1 MYTFLLVTHVVAAS
15 VLILSIVVFQT
26 SKGSALAMFG
36 GGGDSLFNS
45 ATGTS
50 FIKKFTITVGAVFAA
65 TSLLLTVFG
74 ASNRMHS
81 VVQEYPL
88 QAPQQQ
94 APAAPAAQPAADAAA
109 PKAPISAQ
117 PAAGAPAPSAAKP
130 SPKAQPAKAV
140 PAPVKK

>member
-1 MYTFLLVTHVVAAS
+1 MYTFLLVTHVLAAS

-50 FIKKFTITVGAVFAA
+50 FIKKFTITVAAVFAA
-65 TSLLLTVFG
+65 TSLLLTVF
-74 ASNRMHS
+74 ASSNRMRS

-88 QAPQQQ
+88 QTRPQQQ
-94 APAAPAAQPAADAAA
+94 APAAPAAQPAGGSPASAAA
-109 PKAPISAQ
+109 PAKA
-117 PAAGAPAPSAAKP
+117 APAPAK
-130 SPKAQPAKAV
+130 K
-140 PAPVKK
+140 